1 MKKIFQAIF
10 ALLALTLAGCENN
23 SNKPTIVS
31 EYDIYTDTIRGHVY
45 LHVYGGGILHDP
57 DCPCR
62 EKGGKE

>member
-1 MKKIFQAIF
+1 MERKIKITLF
-10 ALLALTLAGCENN
+10 ALLALTLTGCENN

-57 DCPCR
+57 DCPCH
-62 EKGGKE
+62 EKGD